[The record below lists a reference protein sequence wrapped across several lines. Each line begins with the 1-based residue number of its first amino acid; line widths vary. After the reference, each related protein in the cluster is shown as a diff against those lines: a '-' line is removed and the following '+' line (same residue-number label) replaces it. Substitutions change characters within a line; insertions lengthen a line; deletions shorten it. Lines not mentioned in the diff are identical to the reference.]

1 MYEKQN
7 NKPLL
12 KLKKKIKGNTG
23 SWHGKISLGILKN
36 TPFNEISFATDS
48 FMAEMAFC

>member
-12 KLKKKIKGNTG
+12 KFKKKNKRKHWIMT
-23 SWHGKISLGILKN
+23 WKISLGILKN
-36 TPFNEISFATDS
+36 TPFNETSFVTDS